1 MVHICSVGRG
11 CNQRGTVEGHVL
23 GKEWELQFRS
33 PLELVVVYEQC
44 VAMGNDQSRCRC
56 RSPRVTEPLEAD
68 DAQADLIDNFD
79 MSMVAVHFQ
88 SYDGSILAHDIQEK
102 DIVFKDILG
111 AIQVPG
117 ASDGAKSLAAQLVS
131 KHVANF
137 PHYEDATIDALVS
150 LSQLGEGKQSQ
161 SVRIHAILGLVM
173 FMKGQTIISLALHEK
188 LSQFVNMTLASET
201 SGVLVRHLTSLHKL
215 LGPTPNVSI
224 PKSTNPVTAAP
235 PSPAKRI
242 SDADRLLAYFQVID
256 PSLSRDTVHLHNL
269 NRTHQ
274 NVFIDSSSIDKAR
287 EIIQYASTHPF
298 QGRTLTAQFARGP
311 AVTSVVFHAADSYPT
326 DWTDL
331 GSLWPD
337 VAAELRRRFPKAQ
350 FVTTSIGK
358 ATFESLDTVKTLVIK
373 GLTVRGGRK
382 ICVVYD
388 SDEQTVVAHEKRT
401 KQPSHTTLDNK
412 VQKQGERAKPTPYR
426 PPATPSSGATES
438 AAVVVVAA
446 AAASN
451 AACTAA
457 SPLVDPNDNVSPRRS
472 SRQGVL
478 LPSPSK
484 YTDRSQEGLLK
495 DPSPVRGGTPP
506 PPPPSSSSSR
516 APANN
521 SPRKDPPRSLDQP
534 RLHNSP
540 RQTNNHTTP
549 DVRNQ
554 NDRARDAPRTN
565 SRSRDRRPL
574 LPPPV
579 GSDKRQPVSLGEIAR
594 AGGSDRYNDTL
605 HQRRGL
611 REDERAP
618 LNRLA
623 PRDLERRTSRD
634 RGPPVSNRPQTIC
647 EMARAGG
654 GSLLD
659 RRSRSRD
666 RRPPP
671 SSRPQPTLGDI
682 ARSGGG
688 SLSCR
693 RSRDRGPPV
702 SNRPQTIGEMARAGG
717 GSLLDRRSRS
727 RARAPRSP
735 PPSGRPS
742 QPTIGDIARA
752 GGGDVSSR
760 SCFADAPRRQS
771 SSSAD
776 RHFTHHSTGY
786 TDSPH
791 LSAAGRT
798 APYASTSDRPR
809 THDTRSALPNQD
821 RPAMGGSRTL
831 GEIARSGGGSLGTVR
846 SRSRG
851 RPDHRE
857 PRRSRSR
864 RRPDNPPQASSEPVP
879 AARGS
884 SRWEAKERNTPSKP
898 AKDSDEG
905 GNLPS
910 SSGAAAATT
919 SRSTRDNAQV
929 KRKESAYAHDR
940 NQRPRHN
947 DDNDVTGRPP
957 ASSDFYTGRPHVD
970 YSSAITSRDDSF
982 RRADRLDQG
991 SKSPAR
997 SGHKLSSSNDREAPA
1012 ERSAASADRSTPDRP
1027 RTIEMLQDKKDGG
1040 GDGGHYTP
1048 DSDTGSLKL
1057 RDILNPARHSQYEV
1071 DECEVD
1077 YSDDD

>member
-1 MVHICSVGRG
+1 
-11 CNQRGTVEGHVL
+11 
-23 GKEWELQFRS
+23 
-33 PLELVVVYEQC
+33 
-44 VAMGNDQSRCRC
+44 MGNGQSRCRC

-137 PHYEDATIDALVS
+137 PHYEGATIDALVS

-235 PSPAKRI
+235 PSPAKVDSKQDFIPPSPFVFVKGFQRS

-634 RGPPVSNRPQTIC
+634 RGPPVSNRPQTIG

>member
-1 MVHICSVGRG
+1 MEELHEW
-11 CNQRGTVEGHVL
+11 GT
-23 GKEWELQFRS
+23 R
-33 PLELVVVYEQC
+33 LELL
-44 VAMGNDQSRCRC
+44 D
-56 RSPRVTEPLEAD
+56 
-68 DAQADLIDNFD
+68 
-79 MSMVAVHFQ
+79 
-88 SYDGSILAHDIQEK
+88 DIQEK

-137 PHYEDATIDALVS
+137 PHHEDATIDALVS

-188 LSQFVNMTLASET
+188 LSRFVNMTLARET

-235 PSPAKRI
+235 PSPAKVDSKQDFIPPSPFVFVKGFQRS

-331 GSLWPD
+331 ESMWPD
-337 VAAELRRRFPKAQ
+337 VTAELRRRFPKAQ

-358 ATFESLDTVKTLVIK
+358 ATFESLDTVKTLVTK

-412 VQKQGERAKPTPYR
+412 VQKQGERAKHTPYR

-438 AAVVVVAA
+438 AEA

-457 SPLVDPNDNVSPRRS
+457 SPLVATNDNVSPRTS
-472 SRQGVL
+472 SCQGVL

-484 YTDRSQEGLLK
+484 YTDPSQEGPLK
-495 DPSPVRGGTPP
+495 DPSPPRLY
-506 PPPPSSSSSR
+506 
-516 APANN
+516 N
-521 SPRKDPPRSLDQP
+521 SPRR
-534 RLHNSP
+534 
-540 RQTNNHTTP
+540 TNNHTTP

-579 GSDKRQPVSLGEIAR
+579 DSDKRQPVSLGEIAR

-611 REDERAP
+611 REDERV
-618 LNRLA
+618 NRLA

-634 RGPPVSNRPQTIC
+634 RGPPVSNRPQTIG

-693 RSRDRGPPV
+693 PRSRDRGPPV

-735 PPSGRPS
+735 PPSGRQS

-776 RHFTHHSTGY
+776 RHSTHHSTGY
-786 TDSPH
+786 TDS

-809 THDTRSALPNQD
+809 TQDTRSALPNQD
-821 RPAMGGSRTL
+821 RSATGGSRTL

-879 AARGS
+879 AGRGS

-910 SSGAAAATT
+910 SSGGAAATT
-919 SRSTRDNAQV
+919 SRSTGDNAQV
-929 KRKESAYAHDR
+929 KRKECAYAHDR

-970 YSSAITSRDDSF
+970 YSSAVTSRDDSF

-991 SKSPAR
+991 SKSSPAR
-997 SGHKLSSSNDREAPA
+997 SRHQLSSSNDREAPA
-1012 ERSAASADRSTPDRP
+1012 ERLAASADRSTPERP
-1027 RTIEMLQDKKDGG
+1027 VMARTIEMLQDKKDGG

-1048 DSDTGSLKL
+1048 DSDTGSLQL